1 VVQPLVVLNV
11 LSLVVLVFALAMG
24 LPLLVSVAIGDGAS
38 FAFGQGMLVTGAF
51 GLVLRLATRG
61 QRQELQT
68 RDGFLLVAL
77 GWGGLPAFAA
87 IPLMAYLPQLSFTD
101 AYFESASGLTTTGAT
116 VLTGLDQLPG
126 SINLWR
132 CQLQWMGGMGIILLA
147 VAILPLLGVG
157 GSQLFRAETPG
168 PMKDMKLTPRIAE
181 TAKGLW
187 TVYALITVACVF
199 AMKLAGMTWLDALT
213 HAFSTLSLGGYSS
226 HDASFGYWN
235 SQAIEAVTILFML
248 LAGMNFA
255 THFLAIRQ
263 RSLHA
268 YGRDP
273 EIAAYLA
280 VLTVSVLG
288 IALFLWLHGVYPDFT
303 TALRYSAFNVVSI
316 ATTTGYANTDY
327 NVWPI
332 FAPMTMLILCSFTTC
347 AGSTGAGIKM
357 IRAELI
363 ARQAF
368 REMLHILHPRAY
380 LPVRVGGQIV
390 EVRILSAVFAFMLIY
405 GSSVIVITMV
415 LAASGMEIVTAF
427 SAVIASINNM
437 GPGLNE
443 VGPAGNYAGLSDFQT
458 WVCAFTMLLGRLELM
473 TLLVVFTPAFWKK

>member
-11 LSLVVLVFALAMG
+11 LSLVVLVFALAMA
-24 LPLLVSVAIGDGAS
+24 LPLLVSLALGDGAT
-38 FAFGQGMLVTGAF
+38 FAFEGGMLATAAF
-51 GLVLRLATRG
+51 GLALRLATRG
-61 QRQELQT
+61 QRRELQT

-77 GWGGLPAFAA
+77 GWAGLPAFAA
-87 IPLMAYLPQLSFTD
+87 VPLMLHLPELSFTD

-168 PMKDMKLTPRIAE
+168 PMKDTKLTPRIAE

-187 TVYALITVACVF
+187 TVYALMTVACVF

-226 HDASFGYWN
+226 HDASFGYWD
-235 SQAIEAVTILFML
+235 SPAIEAVTILFML

-255 THFLAIRQ
+255 SHFLALRQ
-263 RSLHA
+263 RSVQP

-273 EIAAYLA
+273 EIGAYLF
-280 VLTVSVLG
+280 VLGISVAG
-288 IALFLWLHGVYPDFT
+288 IALFLWLRGVYPDFT

-327 NVWPI
+327 NLWPI

-368 REMLHILHPRAY
+368 REMLHTIHPRAY
-380 LPVRVGGQIV
+380 LPVRMGGQIV
-390 EVRILSAVFAFMLIY
+390 PNRIISAVFAFMLVY
-405 GSSVIVITMV
+405 GSSVIVVTMV

-427 SAVIASINNM
+427 SAVIAWINNM

-443 VGPAGNYAGLSDFQT
+443 VGPAGNYAGLSDFQI
-458 WVCAFTMLLGRLELM
+458 WVGAFTMLLGRLELM
-473 TLLVVFTPAFWKK
+473 TLLVVFTPAFWRK